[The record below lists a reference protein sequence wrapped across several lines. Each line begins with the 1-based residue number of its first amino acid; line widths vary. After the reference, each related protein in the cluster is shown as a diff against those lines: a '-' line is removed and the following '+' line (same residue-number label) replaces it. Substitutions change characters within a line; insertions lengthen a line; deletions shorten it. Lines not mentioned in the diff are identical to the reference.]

1 MKSETILP
9 KVLRVFFLSLLIAT
23 IGTYVGTFVP
33 PALFIPLL
41 VIELIMILV
50 IVFVRKRK
58 LVGYGFLYVFTFLS
72 GVTTY
77 PVVKHYADLA
87 GANVVIAAFVATT
100 VIFGALSLYAWKSKR
115 DFRPLFGFLFAALLG
130 LILLAVI
137 NLFFPFPDTMM
148 IAYGALGIVIFSGWV
163 LYDISVM
170 RFEDFEEEDVP
181 LLALNLY
188 LDFINLFY
196 SLLRFLG
203 YLK

>member
-100 VIFGALSLYAWKSKR
+100 VIFGVLSLYAWKSKR

-148 IAYGALGIVIFSGWV
+148 IAYGAVGIVIFSGWV